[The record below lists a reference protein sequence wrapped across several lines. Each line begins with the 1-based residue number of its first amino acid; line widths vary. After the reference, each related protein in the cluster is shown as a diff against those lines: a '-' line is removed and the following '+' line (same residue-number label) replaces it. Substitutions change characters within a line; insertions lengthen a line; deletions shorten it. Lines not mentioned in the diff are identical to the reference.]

1 MHHNGVVLCR
11 FILGGDVAGAST
23 GGHALHERLACLLC
37 SRVLGC
43 LAAVISQAR
52 RLTPK
57 EQVPALPFGCD
68 HGRVSLY
75 TFLDSLFHTILSS
88 APAARHWKPL

>member
-1 MHHNGVVLCR
+1 MLLSLCR
-11 FILGGDVAGAST
+11 YILGADIAGTSS
-23 GGHALHERLACLLC
+23 GGQATHERLACLLC

-57 EQVPALPFGCD
+57 EQVPPLPS
-68 HGRVSLY
+68 RY
-75 TFLDSLFHTILSS
+75 DSS
-88 APAARHWKPL
+88 

>member
-1 MHHNGVVLCR
+1 MMLSLR
-11 FILGGDVAGAST
+11 RYILGADTAGTSS
-23 GGHALHERLACLLC
+23 GGQALHERLACLLC

-57 EQVPALPFGCD
+57 EQVPRLQSCCVHSCAN
-68 HGRVSLY
+68 LY
-75 TFLDSLFHTILSS
+75 TALGPNSS
-88 APAARHWKPL
+88 VHKP